1 MKENKVKTIWQN
13 SWRKWKSLKKRW
25 KFLIITALLIG
36 GSMIW
41 GRVSSQ
47 KQEAANHEVIAVAR
61 EDLKK
66 EAIRSGQVELQGV
79 VDVKPPISGV
89 ITELLV
95 ENGQYVQ
102 EGEQLFKIKSNA
114 TTAEL
119 NQAYASY
126 LAAKNNYE
134 DAKISIGSSEWGN
147 FESYKKAMMEVEE
160 KIRLFEEAYP
170 DKKNNNDKEYQT
182 LKLEESIARHN
193 LDMATLYP
201 SRVDD
206 RLNAAKASYQAAAS
220 SYNASKNGI
229 YTAPVDGWIE
239 NLGVNEGENVI
250 AGVGDKEGTP
260 LFLIVPTGKKTIS
273 MQIGPNDAMVLTVG
287 QEATVRSDYLKD
299 ATFAAQIVRIDK
311 VGKMS
316 DKGLT
321 YRAWLEVE
329 DANDQLLLGSPV
341 EVTMLT
347 AQQLQTL
354 VVPSLAVVDNMV
366 QIVNEKGEFLE
377 TRTVETGLKASG
389 KTEIVSGVNEGE
401 FVLIDKNK

>member
-1 MKENKVKTIWQN
+1 MNKNKIKTTWQN
-13 SWRKWKSLKKRW
+13 GWRKWKSLKKRW
-25 KFLIITALLIG
+25 KFLIIIVLLIAG
-36 GSMIW
+36 GAVW
-41 GRVSSQ
+41 GRINSQ
-47 KQEAANHEVIAVAR
+47 KQIAANREVVTVTR

-102 EGEQLFKIKSNA
+102 EGDQLFKIKSNA
-114 TTAEL
+114 TAAEL

-126 LAAKNNYE
+126 LAAKNSYE
-134 DAKISIGSSEWGN
+134 DAKISIGNSEWGD

-160 KIRLFEEAYP
+160 KVRLFEEAYP
-170 DKKNNNDKEYQT
+170 DKKNNNEKEYQA

-206 RLNAAKASYQAAAS
+206 RLNAAKASYQAAAA
-220 SYNASKNGI
+220 SYNASKNGV
-229 YTAPVDGWIE
+229 YTAPVNGWIE

-250 AGVGDKEGTP
+250 ADVGDKAGTP
-260 LFLIVPTGKKTIS
+260 LFLIVPAGKKTIS
-273 MQIGPNDAMVLTVG
+273 MQIGPNDAMVLVVG

-299 ATFAAQIVRIDK
+299 ATFPAQIVRIDK

-329 DANDQLLLGSPV
+329 DTSDQLLLGSPV

-347 AQQLQTL
+347 AQQWQTL
-354 VVPSLAVVDNMV
+354 VVPTLAVVDNTV
-366 QIVNEKGEFLE
+366 QIVNEKGDFLE
-377 TRTVETGLKASG
+377 TRSVETGLKASG
-389 KTEIVSGVNEGE
+389 KVEIVSGVNEGE